1 MKKFYLQFGFN
12 PADLSNLIPNHPLHR
27 GMPAQIQCPR
37 CRREH
42 SVEDYEADR
51 FCRSCGTSLRVSLG
65 DKQSITWQQLF
76 PYEPYPQQLEF
87 INDVIKTVGNGGV
100 LVAEACNG
108 FGKTVSALSC
118 LLAMGKKVVHATR
131 THEQVK
137 QVLTE
142 ISKINEKGGTGYTAV
157 NLASRRFMCV
167 NPECRRLPLSEA
179 QEHCRVLRKDEN
191 CPFESELSAAPR
203 SLPPVKPR
211 ELLVSYGK
219 RRNVCPYYL
228 ARLLSK
234 ESDVVVCPYPYV
246 FNPMIR
252 LTTGMDLEGKVI
264 ILDEGHNIDKVSQ
277 DILSDTLSER
287 GLEAATEE
295 LKLIGK
301 PMTHVRRLEAFLVN
315 LDVEKPRAVKGT
327 KLELDLEN
335 ALRTG
340 LDSFVESHA
349 PLVDAIRA
357 KKMQSGKPPSSNLN
371 GLLGF
376 IELLQTSPKSK
387 YIAIYTRNYYGANVI
402 EYRCLDP
409 SLAVK
414 PVVDSANG
422 AIIMSGTISPVD
434 LFAEIIGL
442 GNSMKKVYDPIQDP
456 KNVRMVID
464 STVSTAYRERSDK
477 MIKSLGKIISDELDS
492 VRQGALV
499 FFPQR
504 LFMNHCIEVWRSS
517 GIISTSNGRLYLGEK
532 RMFREGRDAEQNT
545 EVTQRYRR
553 VATGVGG
560 AVLLCVFRGR
570 NSEGSNFPDDQA
582 RGIFLVGVP
591 YANYGDPL
599 VKEQIRYFNGQKRG
613 LGNRWYTMDAFRAA
627 NQSLGR
633 GIRSRTDWC
642 HYWLLDRRYKEH
654 RNLISGWA
662 KLGGVEIVSEHKPK
676 FPGFKRLSEA

>member
-1 MKKFYLQFGFN
+1 
-12 PADLSNLIPNHPLHR
+12 
-27 GMPAQIQCPR
+27 MPVEIRCPR
-37 CRREH
+37 CDRTHAIE
-42 SVEDYEADR
+42 EYENDR
-51 FCRSCGTSLRVSLG
+51 FCRSCGTSLRVSHDNVPG
-65 DKQSITWQQLF
+65 INWQQLF
-76 PYEPYPQQLEF
+76 PYEPYPQQVEF
-87 INDVIKTVGNGGV
+87 INDVMNTVSKKDV

-118 LLAMGKKVVHATR
+118 LLSLGKKIVYATR
-131 THEQVK
+131 THDQVN

-142 ISKINEKGGTGYTAV
+142 ISKINKKAETKFTAV
-157 NLASRRFMCV
+157 NLASRRFLCI
-167 NPECRRLPLSEA
+167 NSECRNLPVSEA
-179 QEHCRVLRKDEN
+179 QEHCRVLRRDET
-191 CPFESELSAAPR
+191 CPYESELGTSPR
-203 SLPPVKPR
+203 SLPSIKSR
-211 ELLVSYGK
+211 ETLVSFG
-219 RRNVCPYYL
+219 RRMNVCPYFL

-252 LTTGMDLEGKVI
+252 LTTGMDLEGKVLL
-264 ILDEGHNIDKVSQ
+264 LDEGHNVDKVSQ
-277 DILSDTLSER
+277 DLLSDSLSER
-287 GLEAATEE
+287 GLEAAAEE

-301 PMTHVRRLEAFLVN
+301 PMTYVRRLEAFLVN
-315 LDVEKPRAVKGT
+315 LDLEKPRVVKAHQ
-327 KLELDLEN
+327 LESDLEN

-349 PLVDAIRA
+349 PFVDTIRA

-376 IELLQTSPKSK
+376 IELLQTSPKPK
-387 YIAIYTRNYYGANVI
+387 YIALYTRNYYGANVI

-414 PVVDSANG
+414 PVVDSASST
-422 AIIMSGTISPVD
+422 IIMSGTISPVD

-442 GNSMKKVYDPIQDP
+442 EKSVKKAYDPIQDP
-456 KNVRMVID
+456 DNVRMIIHT
-464 STVSTAYRERSDK
+464 SVSTAYSERSNK
-477 MIKSLGKIISDELDS
+477 MITSIGKILAQELDS
-492 VRQGALV
+492 VEQGALV

-504 LFMNHCIEVWRSS
+504 RFMNHCIEVWRNS
-517 GIISTSNGRLYLGEK
+517 GTVSESNGRLYLGGK
-532 RMFREGRDAEQNT
+532 RMIREGRDAEQNN
-545 EVTQRYRR
+545 EVTSRYRR
-553 VATGVGG
+553 LATSIGG

-633 GIRSRTDWC
+633 GIRSRSDWC
-642 HYWLLDRRYKEH
+642 HYWLLDRRYGEH

-662 KLGGVEIVSEHKPK
+662 KAGGVEVVSERKPE
-676 FPGFKRLSEA
+676 FPGFKKLSEA

>member
-1 MKKFYLQFGFN
+1 
-12 PADLSNLIPNHPLHR
+12 
-27 GMPAQIQCPR
+27 
-37 CRREH
+37 
-42 SVEDYEADR
+42 
-51 FCRSCGTSLRVSLG
+51 
-65 DKQSITWQQLF
+65 
-76 PYEPYPQQLEF
+76 
-87 INDVIKTVGNGGV
+87 
-100 LVAEACNG
+100 
-108 FGKTVSALSC
+108 
-118 LLAMGKKVVHATR
+118 
-131 THEQVK
+131 
-137 QVLTE
+137 
-142 ISKINEKGGTGYTAV
+142 
-157 NLASRRFMCV
+157 
-167 NPECRRLPLSEA
+167 
-179 QEHCRVLRKDEN
+179 
-191 CPFESELSAAPR
+191 
-203 SLPPVKPR
+203 
-211 ELLVSYGK
+211 
-219 RRNVCPYYL
+219 
-228 ARLLSK
+228 
-234 ESDVVVCPYPYV
+234 
-246 FNPMIR
+246 
-252 LTTGMDLEGKVI
+252 
-264 ILDEGHNIDKVSQ
+264 
-277 DILSDTLSER
+277 
-287 GLEAATEE
+287 
-295 LKLIGK
+295 
-301 PMTHVRRLEAFLVN
+301 
-315 LDVEKPRAVKGT
+315 
-327 KLELDLEN
+327 
-335 ALRTG
+335 
-340 LDSFVESHA
+340 
-349 PLVDAIRA
+349 
-357 KKMQSGKPPSSNLN
+357 MQSGKPPSSILN

-442 GNSMKKVYDPIQDP
+442 GDSMKKVYDPIQDP

-477 MIKSLGKIISDELDS
+477 MIKSIGKIIFDELDS
-492 VRQGALV
+492 VRQGALI

-504 LFMNHCIEVWRSS
+504 QFMNHCIEVWRSS

-545 EVTQRYRR
+545 EVTRRYRR

-570 NSEGSNFPDDQA
+570 NSEGSNFPEDQA